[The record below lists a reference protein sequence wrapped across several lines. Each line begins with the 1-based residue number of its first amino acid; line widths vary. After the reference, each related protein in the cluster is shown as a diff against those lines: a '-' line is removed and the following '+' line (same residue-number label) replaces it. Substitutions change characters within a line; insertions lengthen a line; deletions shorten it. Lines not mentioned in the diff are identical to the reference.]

1 MSHTNRNVTF
11 QQAFILFFRN
21 YSNFKGRSNKS
32 AYWWFILASFLIG
45 GIAAPLLDTLF
56 FATEYESMGLFGG
69 IWALIT
75 LIPWFSLMIR
85 RLHDSNRS
93 GWWLLLYITIIGI
106 IPLLWWICVSKST
119 EGPNKYGD
127 DVEAGLDLGVS

>member
-1 MSHTNRNVTF
+1 M
-11 QQAFILFFRN
+11 
-21 YSNFKGRSNKS
+21 
-32 AYWWFILASFLIG
+32 
-45 GIAAPLLDTLF
+45 APLLDTLF

-127 DVEAGLDLGVS
+127 DVEAGLDQGVS